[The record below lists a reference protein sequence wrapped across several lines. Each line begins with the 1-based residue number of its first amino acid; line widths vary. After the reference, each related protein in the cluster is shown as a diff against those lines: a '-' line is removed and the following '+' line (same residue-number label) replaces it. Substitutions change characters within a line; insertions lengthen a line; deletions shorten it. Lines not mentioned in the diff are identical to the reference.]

1 MSYSSDGYPYIYP
14 IIWGQRPPSFRQVA
28 CVIRHPALLAV
39 RALDPNDPQAEP
51 KLLFDNLS
59 SIPEKRLT
67 SSVTATVTPP
77 VILEVIT
84 LANIKFS
91 RRID

>member
-14 IIWGQRPPSFRQVA
+14 IIWGQRPPS